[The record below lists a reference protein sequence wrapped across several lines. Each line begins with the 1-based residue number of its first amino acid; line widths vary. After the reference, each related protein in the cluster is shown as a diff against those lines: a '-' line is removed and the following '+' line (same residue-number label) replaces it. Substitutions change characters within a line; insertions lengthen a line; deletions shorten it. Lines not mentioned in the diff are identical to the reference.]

1 MIVIPGYR
9 EEGRIGRVVTE
20 AARHGAPV
28 LVVDDG
34 SPDRTGEEARAAGAT
49 VVRHEVNRGKGAA
62 LATGFRCARERG
74 AEAVIA
80 LDADGQH
87 DPAEIAAFMEAYERT
102 KIPVLVGNRMWDTAG
117 MPLVRR
123 LTNRF
128 MSWMLSREM
137 KQYVPDTQCGFRLT
151 RSDVIPLVAAESE
164 RFAAESETL
173 LRMADRGVRIGAVR
187 IRTIYRDEK
196 SKINPV
202 TDTIR
207 FIRMIRR
214 YRAGRRRPAVP
225 PAG

>member
-1 MIVIPGYR
+1 
-9 EEGRIGRVVTE
+9 
-20 AARHGAPV
+20 
-28 LVVDDG
+28 
-34 SPDRTGEEARAAGAT
+34 
-49 VVRHEVNRGKGAA
+49 
-62 LATGFRCARERG
+62 
-74 AEAVIA
+74 
-80 LDADGQH
+80 
-87 DPAEIAAFMEAYERT
+87 
-102 KIPVLVGNRMWDTAG
+102 MWDTAG

-196 SKINPV
+196 SSINPV